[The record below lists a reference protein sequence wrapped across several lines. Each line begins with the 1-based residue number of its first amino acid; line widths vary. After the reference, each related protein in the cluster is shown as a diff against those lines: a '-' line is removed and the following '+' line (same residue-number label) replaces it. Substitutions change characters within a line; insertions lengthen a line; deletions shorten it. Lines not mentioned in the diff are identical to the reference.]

1 MAKQSKLE
9 LMLKFLLDKTGLSNA
24 GAALE
29 EFKTR
34 AKQALTGLAIGA
46 VAGLTT
52 AFWQLTKS
60 VKEFAQ
66 QELGEFDVVSAL
78 KAMGQYTDQYK
89 QKLIDLA
96 NQYQKTTG
104 IGDESWLKTFG
115 QLTRFGMNAENVDKV
130 AAAVKN
136 LAALMD
142 GNIEG
147 AAMAMQRALEG
158 EFSMFS
164 RYGIKLELSGNAK
177 QDLEALFDNLEKKG
191 AGLLEARAETL
202 SGKWQALKNSVS
214 DFQEEVGRVLT
225 EALGLKG
232 GFQQVAEW
240 FDKLQESAKSGAL
253 HDILKSA
260 GEQVRE
266 WAKTIT
272 DIVEQIRNV
281 EDLKIVAGVIGDW
294 LAEKLYNAGV
304 RIAAFLLEKA
314 PFIGY
319 AIGKTAYETI
329 TNVFKDAATHE
340 QLTAA
345 KTQAANETTSISAYL
360 IRLEE
365 LLRESKV
372 QNRTERLTQE
382 GQYLAAQV
390 EISAASQ
397 QSLADRINAAL
408 QASRDATPDEQ
419 LIRVKIPDG
428 EFIGDAAGL
437 QEFIDN
443 LRQTDEALA
452 NMVQQAAESQLKTH
466 EAVKATSESAAKAAA
481 AAVESTSKVSA
492 ALDRSSQANLSAV
505 QAASRAQE
513 QADQAIALLNQ
524 LAANVARTQQRL
536 ANAEGQIRGMRA

>member
-1 MAKQSKLE
+1 MSKKSKLE
-9 LMLKFLLDKTGLSNA
+9 LTLKFLLDKTGLSNA
-24 GAALE
+24 GELLE
-29 EFKTR
+29 AFKTR

-46 VAGLTT
+46 VAGLTA

-60 VKEFAQ
+60 IKEFAQ
-66 QELGEFDVVSAL
+66 QELGEFDVKSAL
-78 KAMGQYTDQYK
+78 VAMGQYTDDYQK
-89 QKLIDLA
+89 KLINLA
-96 NQYQKTTG
+96 NQYQKTTN
-104 IGDESWLKTFG
+104 IADDSWLKTFG
-115 QLTRFGMNAENVDKV
+115 QLTRFGMNADNVDRV

-164 RYGIKLELSGNAK
+164 RYGIKLELTGNAK
-177 QDLEALFDNLEKKG
+177 QDLETLFDNLEKKG

-232 GFQQVAEW
+232 GLEEVAEW
-240 FDKLQESAKSGAL
+240 FDALQESAKNGAL
-253 HDILKSA
+253 HNILSSA
-260 GEQVRE
+260 AEQVRE
-266 WAKTIT
+266 WAKQIA
-272 DIVEQIRNV
+272 DIVEQIKSV

-319 AIGKTAYETI
+319 AIGKAAYETI

-382 GQYLAAQV
+382 GKYLAAQV

-408 QASRDATPDEQ
+408 QAAREATPDKQ
-419 LIRVKIPDG
+419 LYTVQIPDG
-428 EFIGDAAGL
+428 TFIGDEKGL
-437 QEFIDN
+437 REFIEN

-452 NMVQQAAESQLKTH
+452 NMVQQAADSQTKTQ
-466 EAVKATSESAAKAAA
+466 EATKATTESATKAAA
-481 AAVESTSKVSA
+481 AAVDSNGKVTE
-492 ALDRSSQANLSAV
+492 ALDRSKDASLSAA
-505 QAASRAQE
+505 QAAQRNIQVTE
-513 QADQAIALLNQ
+513 QALALVGS
-524 LAANVARTQQRL
+524 LAGGLARLEQDVGYLR
-536 ANAEGQIRGMRA
+536 GQVNSMRA